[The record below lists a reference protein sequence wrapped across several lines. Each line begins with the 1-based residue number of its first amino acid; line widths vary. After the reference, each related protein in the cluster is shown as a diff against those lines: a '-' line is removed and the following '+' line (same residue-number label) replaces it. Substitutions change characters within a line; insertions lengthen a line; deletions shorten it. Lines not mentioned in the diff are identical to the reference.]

1 MVRRQSRRR
10 RRAPVRLDR
19 GATLIELIVA
29 LAIAVLIALTV
40 AVPTYMM
47 TSRARAARDAAD
59 ALAQDLSLLERSAQ
73 NGVAMQ
79 GATLEIDSTSPLVYS
94 CYRGRPANLDPNA
107 TLGPLIVHRT
117 FADVS
122 LATGPIN
129 PETPLL
135 FASNGSAQYFD
146 GTRWVDQHGQ
156 PIAFTLAPVTDPT
169 HPVAVTLD
177 LFTGEVT
184 SP

>member
-1 MVRRQSRRR
+1 MKT
-10 RRAPVRLDR
+10 AR
-19 GATLIELIVA
+19 GATLIEIIVA

-40 AVPTYMM
+40 AIPTYLLV
-47 TSRARAARDAAD
+47 SRGRAARDAAD
-59 ALAQDLSLLERSAQ
+59 ALAQDLALLERSAQ

-79 GATLEIDSTSPLVYS
+79 GATLEIDSTSPLIYS
-94 CYRGRPANLDPNA
+94 CYHGRPANLDPNT
-107 TLGPLIVHRT
+107 TLGTLIVQRT
-117 FADVS
+117 FTGVS
-122 LATGPIN
+122 LTTGSIN
-129 PETPLL
+129 SETPLL

-156 PIAFTLAPVTDPT
+156 PIAFKLAPDADPT
-169 HPVAVTLD
+169 HPVTVTLD